1 MGFSRQEYWSGL
13 PLPSPLKPYS
23 SPNKDNIK
31 VILPPTMIHVVYNWK
46 YVNSFLRE
54 EAKSLCD
61 VYFSWQS
68 VTAFCHVKI
77 QVCQLG
83 RRPSPEADFAGTQI
97 SDFQPP
103 DPWEPPDL
111 WYFVIASQTKTRRR
125 KFFNQWCKNNWL
137 SIRKRYIFVFF
148 FSLIPLTGNIRCTN
162 FISYVLVIQSCPEH
176 SNINNV
182 WSCSESTM
190 CVCSV
195 MSDSLRLH
203 RLLPTGSS
211 VHGIS
216 QAGILQ
222 WVAISSSRGSFP
234 PRDQTHWVIEEA
246 PGIVQKAQ

>member
-1 MGFSRQEYWSGL
+1 
-13 PLPSPLKPYS
+13 
-23 SPNKDNIK
+23 
-31 VILPPTMIHVVYNWK
+31 MIHVVYNWK

-190 CVCSV
+190 CVCVQSCLILC
-195 MSDSLRLH
+195 DSTDCCPQAPLSMGFPRQEYCSG
-203 RLLPTGSS
+203 LP
-211 VHGIS
+211 
-216 QAGILQ
+216 
-222 WVAISSSRGSFP
+222 FP
-234 PRDQTHWVIEEA
+234 PPGDPSH
-246 PGIVQKAQ
+246 PGIKPTES